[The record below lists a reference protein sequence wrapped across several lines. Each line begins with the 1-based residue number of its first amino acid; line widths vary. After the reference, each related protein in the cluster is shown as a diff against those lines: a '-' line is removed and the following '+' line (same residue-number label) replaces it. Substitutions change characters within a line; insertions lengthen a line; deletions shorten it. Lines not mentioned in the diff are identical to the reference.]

1 MKVKMK
7 TKFKTGNKTWIQL
20 TDGSII
26 LTNYLFEKS
35 YNKLDVDAKAHKLWR
50 LDTKFNSELNFSDKR
65 ITSFKKRFKKNNN
78 K

>member
-1 MKVKMK
+1 MK
-7 TKFKTGNKTWIQL
+7 TKFKTENKTWIQL

-65 ITSFKKRFKKNNN
+65 ITSLKKIITNENYN
-78 K
+78 

>member
-1 MKVKMK
+1 MK
-7 TKFKTGNKTWIQL
+7 TKFKTENKTWIQL

-26 LTNYLFEKS
+26 STKYLFEKS
-35 YNKLDVDAKAHKLWR
+35 YNKLDVDVKAHKLWR
-50 LDTKFNSELNFSDKR
+50 LNIKSNFELNFIDRR